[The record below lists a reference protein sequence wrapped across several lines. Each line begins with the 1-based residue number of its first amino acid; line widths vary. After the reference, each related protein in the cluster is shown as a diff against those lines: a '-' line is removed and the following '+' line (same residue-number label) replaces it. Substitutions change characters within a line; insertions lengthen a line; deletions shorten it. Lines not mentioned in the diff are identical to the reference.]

1 MIFKALACDFDGTLA
16 SQDRIVPEALEAL
29 GRARGAGLRLILVTG
44 RTFFEL
50 TRVCERLDLFDA
62 VVAENGAVVYYPAAA
77 MIRDQGPPPPK
88 RLLAELDRRGIS
100 YQVGRVIIATRRAEE
115 GGVRGALGLAG
126 VGRDL
131 VYNRAALMLL
141 PPAVSKGTGI
151 RQALRFLG
159 ISHHDVL
166 AFGDAENDL
175 ELFEASGWTACPAN
189 AVAELKERADWTFP
203 GEDGA
208 AVAAA
213 IAGPVLG
220 DRLPVARS
228 PRHRLALGW
237 VVETSEPVSVPARGI
252 NLLIHG
258 DPLSGKSWM
267 AGALVERLVS
277 ARYATCTIDPEGD
290 YRVLGRMAGVS
301 WAEIDSEASMEAVLA
316 FLERDPSVSV
326 VADLSALPHARKLA
340 VIERGLR
347 VIRDLRRRL
356 GRPHWVLL
364 DEAHY
369 SLHQDG
375 VPEEAVGIEDRG
387 FCLVSYRPSWL
398 RPSVA
403 KSLDVFILARA
414 TGGEELAFLRSCLP
428 CDAADSERVLA
439 SLPNLPAGEFL
450 VVQPDKAGAALTFVP
465 APRETAHVRHLRKYA
480 DVEVP
485 FSERFLFRR
494 PDGAVVATAQS
505 LREFRHVVDAVDDAV
520 LAHHAGRGDF
530 SRWVREVFSDRELA
544 RQLRKSEARWRRGEL
559 PDLRRAIAHPVAYRY
574 GPEP

>member
-16 SQDRIVPEALEAL
+16 SEDRIGPEALEAL
-29 GRARGAGLRLILVTG
+29 GHAREAGLRLILVTG

-62 VVAENGAVVYYPAAA
+62 VVAENGAVLYYPAAA
-77 MIRDQGPPPPK
+77 MIRDQGPPPTK

-115 GGVRGALGLAG
+115 AGVRGALRLAG
-126 VGRDL
+126 VDRDL

-141 PPAVSKGTGI
+141 PPSVSKGTGI
-151 RQALRFLG
+151 RQALRFLS
-159 ISHHDVL
+159 ISHHDML

-175 ELFEASGWTACPAN
+175 DLFQAGGWTACPAN

-203 GEDGA
+203 GEDGVG
-208 AVAAA
+208 VAAA
-213 IAGPVLG
+213 IMGPVLG

-228 PRHRLALGW
+228 PRHRLTLGW
-237 VVETSEPVSVPARGI
+237 VVETSEPVTISARGI
-252 NLLIHG
+252 NVLIHG

-267 AGALVERLVS
+267 AGALVERLVGS
-277 ARYATCTIDPEGD
+277 RYATCAIDPEGD
-290 YRVLGRMAGVS
+290 YRVLGRMAGVT
-301 WAEIDSEASMEAVLA
+301 WAEIDSDASMADSLSL
-316 FLERDPSVSV
+316 FERDPSVSV
-326 VADLSALPHARKLA
+326 VVDLSALPHTRKLT
-340 VIERGLR
+340 VIEHGLR

-369 SLHQDG
+369 SLHPDG
-375 VPEEAVGIEDRG
+375 VPDEAAGIEDRG

-398 RPSVA
+398 RPSVV
-403 KSLDVFILARA
+403 KSLDVFLLARA
-414 TGGEELAFLRSCLP
+414 TAEEELAFLRSCLP
-428 CDAADSERVLA
+428 GGAASRVLA
-439 SLPNLPAGEFL
+439 SVSKLPPGEFL
-450 VVQPDKAGAALTFVP
+450 VVQPEGAGAALTFIP
-465 APRETAHVRHLRKYA
+465 APRETTHVRHLRKYA

-505 LREFRHVVDAVDDAV
+505 LREFRHAVGAVDDAV

-530 SRWVREVFSDRELA
+530 SRWVREVFSDLELA

-559 PDLRRAIAHPVAYRY
+559 PDLRRAIEHPVAYRY